1 MEKEKLLRILENGK
15 QIGISR
21 IIEVDGEQIVYTCA
35 MQKKQGRYVM
45 YTDEYNLNTFYADQ
59 MDENTETI
67 SWYDNQDDCLSHFQ
81 PKYGIQFEELGIS
94 KGQKFFHIDC

>member
-1 MEKEKLLRILENGK
+1 MKLALPYSI
-15 QIGISR
+15 
-21 IIEVDGEQIVYTCA
+21 A
-35 MQKKQGRYVM
+35 
-45 YTDEYNLNTFYADQ
+45 DE

-67 SWYDNQDDCLSHFQ
+67 SWYDNQADCLSHFR

>member
-45 YTDEYNLNTFYADQ
+45 YTDEYNLNTFYA
-59 MDENTETI
+59 
-67 SWYDNQDDCLSHFQ
+67 HGH
-81 PKYGIQFEELGIS
+81 PEEICQHTLTGARRAS
-94 KGQKFFHIDC
+94 R

>member
-15 QIGISR
+15 QIGISK
-21 IIEVDGEQIVYTCA
+21 IIEVNAEQIVYTCA
-35 MQKKQGRYVM
+35 MQKKQGRYAV
-45 YTDEYNLNTFYADQ
+45 YTDEYNLNTFYADE

-67 SWYDNQDDCLSHFQ
+67 SWYDNQVDCISHFQ

-94 KGQKFFHIDC
+94 KGQKFFHDL